1 MGVNPVSREVH
12 IVIVSEK
19 RQLSNPDNF
28 SSLLLTLV
36 ALSGEFPASQSRR
49 FSASETYP
57 DFAVKRLKHDKL
69 LRTYYNN
76 GLRGLRLTAKAKK
89 LLTADQP
96 DQFTPLFVGDTM
108 TSTPKYT
115 IVHRLRLHRM
125 AEVLVSMFN
134 AGVTVFPWE
143 KPIVFTPTLLDHAP
157 YIDRPVYFSS
167 CEVKNIG
174 LMANKIRNSRS
185 TGVLLTNDS
194 IFAVYNTGAS
204 EMKWEHR
211 AEIRLKSFLEI
222 ELCLHRLPGQF
233 AGVKQNAIMFGADM
247 DCLLPLMGEGSINHQ
262 NYFLSGESFPHFHYL
277 TSDHYGDLILRLLCE
292 PDEQAILNSILSQDL
307 SPPQPGLVVEN
318 DAMDGDEPVLF
329 AYTCD
334 MPRIKRFDNA
344 LGLHEKMGTLYC
356 FDFQEEA
363 LRKLCGSNVSIQT
376 IDFNAYEGSVFHSA

>member
-211 AEIRLKSFLEI
+211 AEIRGQELLLTDALLCGLLNIPHVKVYGALDAISRVGTVSFNI
-222 ELCLHRLPGQF
+222 
-233 AGVKQNAIMFGADM
+233 AGRA
-247 DCLLPLMGEGSINHQ
+247 
-262 NYFLSGESFPHFHYL
+262 SGEVA
-277 TSDHYGDLILRLLCE
+277 
-292 PDEQAILNSILSQDL
+292 DELDRAGICVRA
-307 SPPQPGLVVEN
+307 GLHCAPLAHE
-318 DAMDGDEPVLF
+318 
-329 AYTCD
+329 
-334 MPRIKRFDNA
+334 A
-344 LGLHEKMGTLYC
+344 LGTTEQGAVRASLGFANDMN
-356 FDFQEEA
+356 DIRA
-363 LRKLCGSNVSIQT
+363 LLLALERIAKGGRL
-376 IDFNAYEGSVFHSA
+376 